1 MRLHLRGRGV
11 AVMAFARWLSRSN
24 LLWKS
29 SARPKCLKQLTQGA
43 QSSNSPSVVGSRRNW
58 LLLAG
63 LGSCAIATWG
73 LSRARRETRPRL
85 FPTVQA
91 GGKGEDGKGKE
102 KAAEEKPKISAR
114 ELRYKAFAS
123 YVYKGEPYMS
133 ARDFLESLIRDE
145 PRCE

>member
-1 MRLHLRGRGV
+1 
-11 AVMAFARWLSRSN
+11 MAFARWLSRSN
-24 LLWKS
+24 LFWQS
-29 SARPKCLKQLTQGA
+29 SARPNSLKQLTQGA
-43 QSSNSPSVVGSRRNW
+43 QSSNSPSLAGSRRNW

-63 LGSCAIATWG
+63 LGSCAVATWG
-73 LSRARRETRPRL
+73 LTRARRESRPRL

-91 GGKGEDGKGKE
+91 GGKGEDRKGRE
-102 KAAEEKPKISAR
+102 NEKPKISAR

-145 PRCE
+145 PRCK